1 MQARKR
7 GLFNCFSIYYSK
19 DCELIVQFNVKFT
32 ISLCPKNFYFYRSK
46 FGFMFCK
53 NFSVMGDDKSR
64 YYSLEVIYPG
74 IKNLTSTY
82 TNNPTTILMIEP

>member
-1 MQARKR
+1 M
-7 GLFNCFSIYYSK
+7 K
-19 DCELIVQFNVKFT
+19 DQTIEAIDNAFKKYQNFLKTGGNIVP
-32 ISLCPKNFYFYRSK
+32 ISLYSENFYFYRSK

-53 NFSVMGDDKSR
+53 KLSIMGDDKGR

-82 TNNPTTILMIEP
+82 TNNQTKVKMIEP